1 MFRPLWLEYLIL
13 LLSYYL
19 DRFLLEIDKHL
30 REQGINGCFA
40 LYAFAVGDSQTLFHT
55 SVWLRVSA
63 KRFLWFPMGP
73 LKSKKRSQTPDV
85 FLMSGSVESFMISI
99 CRPVAVLYSLPRS
112 YRSCL
117 ITSPLSP
124 LIQTDCFSIC
134 TGQYASLK
142 FRQA

>member
-1 MFRPLWLEYLIL
+1 MIRVRYGFLRKDMLHIRCQCHFLIICARAGHKWMLRPFMRLPLGIPKPFFTHPCGCA
-13 LLSYYL
+13 
-19 DRFLLEIDKHL
+19 FLRNASFGFLQSLKK
-30 REQGINGCFA
+30 
-40 LYAFAVGDSQTLFHT
+40 
-55 SVWLRVSA
+55 A
-63 KRFLWFPMGP
+63 KR
-73 LKSKKRSQTPDV
+73 RSLTPDV

-99 CRPVAVLYSLPRS
+99 CRPVAVLYSIPRS